1 MKTIHTAGY
10 RVLLDWLREQR
21 LARGLS
27 MRELAGRLGI
37 AHSWIGKIETGE
49 RRLDVCEYIRL
60 CRALECDYRD
70 GIRRLLAAGGAYTV
84 AERFE
89 TPSAAE
95 TGAPG
100 RSGSRNGGT
109 RRPFPRHP

>member
-10 RVLLDWLREQR
+10 RALLAWLRQQR

-70 GIRRLLAAGGAYTV
+70 GIRRLLDAGGAYDNAENLETPAVAETV
-84 AERFE
+84 A
-89 TPSAAE
+89 
-95 TGAPG
+95 
-100 RSGSRNGGT
+100 SG
-109 RRPFPRHP
+109 RRPPRQRPVSGL